1 MPFNHD
7 EYAAGDNKTVS
18 DTDDMGVG
26 TVATPPNFD
35 HVDEKKILWKVTIS
49 RLTSPTAHRGT
60 ARSRTVDGYPV
71 DPHAGSPL
79 PALIS

>member
-7 EYAAGDNKTVS
+7 EYAAGDNKAVS

-60 ARSRTVDGYPV
+60 ARSCTVDGYPV
-71 DPHAGSPL
+71 DPHAGAPL
-79 PALIS
+79 PSLIS